1 MSVPR
6 LSLAEV
12 PVCSQFVKRS
22 LSAMRPG
29 ASDEELM
36 GVLSALADKCWTRED
51 MDAALADK
59 TDPDQLNLAMRELR
73 RDVMVSLASRDMTG
87 RADYFEVVRV
97 MTALAECCISHCVA
111 VNSRALASRFG
122 VPMSAEGVP
131 QDLLVVGMG
140 KLGGAELNVS
150 SDIDL
155 IFIYDED
162 GDTKPA
168 PGFEEPRR
176 SLSNH
181 EFFERLARKVI
192 PALNDLMGPG
202 FVFRVDMRLR
212 PFGDEGPIVDSNG
225 MIEEYLYAQG
235 RDWERFAW
243 LKGRV
248 VNQPV
253 FSSPEQ
259 FSAAEQYLEHLVQP
273 FVFRRYVDFSA
284 ISSLTRLHEMIRAE
298 TQRREAGRDRGI
310 NVKLGRGGIREIEF
324 ICQTFQITRGG
335 RNPDLRGHSTL
346 PMLAELA
353 KAGVLPQATTDQLAH
368 DYVFLRNVE
377 HALQY
382 VDDQQTQMLP
392 PDPAAQ
398 ERIARMLGLPTAEF
412 LERLET
418 IRHFVAKTFDGI
430 FHIDK
435 DPAKADGWPAGWQ
448 VGGDQA
454 VEGLEQKFTSLG
466 YQDPGAVARHLAT
479 YLTGRRITA
488 RSTQAR
494 EQILRF
500 IILAA
505 ENAPKWAQSKTGGV
519 IGDDIFLRCL
529 NFLEVIAGRPTYVA
543 LLNQYPSAAA
553 RVGRMLAV
561 SRWAADYLT
570 AHPVLLDELVVET
583 SPITDD
589 SPVDWSG
596 WRARLK
602 KRLLESADDH
612 EQQLN
617 LLRDAHHGALFHL
630 LMADLD
636 GVISVECLADQLSA
650 LADAVIGLVL
660 EMAWPTVPN
669 RHCETPHFAVIG
681 YGKLGGK
688 ELSYASDLDL
698 ICLYEDSDPQAE
710 TDYIRLVRRMMSW
723 LTVPTSSG
731 ILFDV
736 DMRLRPNGENG
747 LIVSS
752 MEMFRR
758 YQRNTD
764 GNGAW
769 DWEHQALTRARFC
782 AGDPAVG
789 RLFEDERRYILTQPR
804 DPAKVAASVIDMR
817 AKMLAGHKS
826 VEGFFDVKHE
836 RGGMVDVEFI
846 VQMLVLAYSSSHPI
860 LVNNWGNTR
869 LLSTAADEGL
879 IDPENAKAAAAAYRH
894 YRNLQREIRLR
905 LGESAP
911 ARVDPA
917 LIASDRAAVLQLW
930 EAVFGTDAP
939 LPPKDE

>member
-1 MSVPR
+1 MPVARLTIEQVP
-6 LSLAEV
+6 EY
-12 PVCSQFVKRS
+12 SQFIKRS
-22 LSAMRPG
+22 LAAMQPG
-29 ASDEELM
+29 ATDEQLLELLRTL
-36 GVLSALADKCWTRED
+36 VDTTWPRQK
-51 MDAALADK
+51 MDALL
-59 TDPDQLNLAMRELR
+59 DPLSDPETLDMAMRELR
-73 RDVMVSLASRDMTG
+73 RKVLVSLASRDMTG
-87 RADYFEVVRV
+87 RADYFEVVRT
-97 MTALAECCISHCVA
+97 MTDLAESCISHCVA
-111 VNSRALASRFG
+111 VNSRVLAERFG
-122 VPMSAEGVP
+122 VPKNAQGVP

-155 IFIYDED
+155 VFIYDED
-162 GDTKPA
+162 GETQAA
-168 PGFEEPRR
+168 PDFPQSRR

-181 EFFERLARKVI
+181 EFFERLSRKVI
-192 PALNDLMGPG
+192 ASLNDLVGPG

-248 VNQPV
+248 VNTPV
-253 FSSPEQ
+253 FSSQQQ
-259 FSAAEQYLEHLVQP
+259 FDSARQYLEHLVQP

-298 TQRREAGRDRGI
+298 TARRDAGRDRGI

-335 RNPDLRGHSTL
+335 RNPDLRGRSTL
-346 PMLAELA
+346 PMLQELA
-353 KAGVLPQATTDQLAH
+353 KAGVLPEKTTQDLAQ

-382 VDDQQTQMLP
+382 VDDQQTQQLAN
-392 PDPAAQ
+392 DPIVE
-398 ERIARMLGLPTAEF
+398 ERIARMLGLERQEF
-412 LERLET
+412 LAKLDR
-418 IRHFVAKTFDGI
+418 IRRFVASTFDGI

-435 DPAKADGWPAGWQ
+435 DPVKTDGWPSGWQ
-448 VGGDQA
+448 AGGEQA
-454 VEGLEQKFTSLG
+454 VDGLIKKFSSLG
-466 YQDPGAVARHLAT
+466 YKDPEAVARHLSS
-479 YLTGRRITA
+479 YLTGRKITT
-488 RSTQAR
+488 RSQQAR
-494 EQILRF
+494 EQIMRF
-500 IILAA
+500 IVMAA
-505 ENAPKWAQSKTGGV
+505 ENSQKWAHSKTGDAL
-519 IGDDIFLRCL
+519 GDDIFLRCL

-543 LLNQYPSAAA
+543 LLNQYPKAAA

-596 WRARLK
+596 WKERLK
-602 KRLLESADDH
+602 KRLLASADDH

-630 LMADLD
+630 LMSDLD
-636 GVISVECLADQLSA
+636 GIISVERLADQLSA
-650 LADAVIGLVL
+650 LADAVLGLVI

-669 RHCETPHFAVIG
+669 RHCEVPHFAIIG

-688 ELSYASDLDL
+688 ELSYASDLDI
-698 ICLYEDSDPQAE
+698 ICLYEDSDPNAE

-731 ILFDV
+731 ILFDI
-736 DMRLRPNGENG
+736 DMRLRPNGDNG

-782 AGDPAVG
+782 TGDENVG
-789 RLFEDERRYILTQPR
+789 RLFEEERRYILTQPR
-804 DPAKVAASVIDMR
+804 DPEKVAASVVNMR
-817 AKMLAGHKS
+817 AKMLAGHKLVS
-826 VEGFFDVKHE
+826 GLFDVKHD

-846 VQMLVLAYSSSHPI
+846 VQMLVLAYASSHPV

-869 LLSTAADEGL
+869 LLATAAQEGL
-879 IDPENAKAAAAAYRH
+879 IDAEPANAAAAAYRH
-894 YRNLQREIRLR
+894 YRNLQRSIRLR

-911 ARVDPA
+911 ARVDPEG
-917 LIASDRAAVLQLW
+917 IAADRKAVLTLW
-930 EAVFGTDAP
+930 ENVFGTDEP
-939 LPPKDE
+939 LPKTK

>member
-1 MSVPR
+1 MPVARLAIEQVP
-6 LSLAEV
+6 EY
-12 PVCSQFVKRS
+12 SQFVKRA
-22 LSAMRPG
+22 LAAMRPG
-29 ASDEELM
+29 ASDEELLA
-36 GVLSALADKCWTRED
+36 VLRNLANTTWTRCK
-51 MDAALADK
+51 MDALLDSL
-59 TDPDQLNLAMRELR
+59 TDPQALDLAMRELR
-73 RDVMVSLASRDMTG
+73 RNVMVSLAARDITG
-87 RADYFEVVRV
+87 KTDYFEVVRT
-97 MTALAECCISHCVA
+97 MTDLAESCISHSVA
-111 VNSRALASRFG
+111 VNSRVLAERYG
-122 VPMSAEGVP
+122 VPQNAQGVP

-162 GDTKPA
+162 GETKA
-168 PGFEEPRR
+168 AAGFEQPRR

-181 EFFERLARKVI
+181 EFFERLSRKVI
-192 PALNDLMGPG
+192 ASLNDLIGPG

-248 VNQPV
+248 VNLPV
-253 FSSPEQ
+253 FSTTEQ
-259 FSAAEQYLEHLVQP
+259 FESARQYLEHLVEP

-298 TQRREAGRDRGI
+298 TARRDAGRDRGV

-335 RNPDLRGHSTL
+335 RNPDLRGRSTL
-346 PMLAELA
+346 PMLQELT
-353 KAGVLPQATTDQLAH
+353 KAGVLPESTTKELSA
-368 DYVFLRNVE
+368 DYIFLRNVE

-382 VDDQQTQMLP
+382 VDDQQTQLLAN
-392 PDPAAQ
+392 DPVIQ
-398 ERIARMLGLPTAEF
+398 GRIARMLGLEKDEF
-412 LERLET
+412 LHKLEM
-418 IRHFVAKTFDGI
+418 IRRFVASTFDGI

-435 DPAKADGWPAGWQ
+435 DPVKSDDWPAGWQ
-448 VGGDQA
+448 AGGEQA
-454 VEGLEQKFTSLG
+454 VDGLKKKFTALG
-466 YQDPGAVARHLAT
+466 YKDPEMVARHLAS
-479 YLTGRRITA
+479 YLTGRKITT
-488 RSTQAR
+488 RSPQAR
-494 EQILRF
+494 EQIMRF
-500 IILAA
+500 IVSAA
-505 ENAPKWAQSKTGGV
+505 ENSHRWAQSKTGEAL
-519 IGDDIFLRCL
+519 GDDIFFRCL

-543 LLNQYPSAAA
+543 LLNQYPQAAA

-570 AHPVLLDELVVET
+570 AHPVLLDELVVEA

-589 SPVDWSG
+589 SPVDWSA
-596 WRARLK
+596 WTESLK
-602 KRLLESADDH
+602 KRLLASADDH

-630 LMADLD
+630 LMSDLD
-636 GVISVECLADQLSA
+636 GIISVERLADQLSA
-650 LADAVIGLVL
+650 LADTVLGLVI

-669 RHCETPHFAVIG
+669 RHCEVPHFAIIG

-688 ELSYASDLDL
+688 ELSYASDLDI
-698 ICLYEDSDPQAE
+698 ICLYEDKDPNAE

-731 ILFDV
+731 ILFDI
-736 DMRLRPNGENG
+736 DMRLRPNGDNG

-752 MEMFRR
+752 MDMFRR

-769 DWEHQALTRARFC
+769 DWEHQALTRSRFC
-782 AGDPAVG
+782 AGDENVG
-789 RLFEDERRYILTQPR
+789 RLFEEERRYILTMSR
-804 DPAKVAASVIDMR
+804 DPEKVAASVVNMR
-817 AKMLAGHKS
+817 AKMLAGHKL
-826 VEGFFDVKHE
+826 VPGFFDIKHD

-846 VQMLVLAYSSSHPI
+846 VQMLVLSYASTHPV

-869 LLSTAADEGL
+869 LLATAAEEGL
-879 IDPENAKAAAAAYRH
+879 IDVQNAAAAATAYRH
-894 YRNLQREIRLR
+894 YRNLQRSIRLR
-905 LGESAP
+905 LGEAAP
-911 ARVDPA
+911 VRVEPT
-917 LIASDRAAVLQLW
+917 LIEGDRKAVLTLW
-930 EAVFGTDAP
+930 ENVFGTDEP
-939 LPPKDE
+939 LPKTK